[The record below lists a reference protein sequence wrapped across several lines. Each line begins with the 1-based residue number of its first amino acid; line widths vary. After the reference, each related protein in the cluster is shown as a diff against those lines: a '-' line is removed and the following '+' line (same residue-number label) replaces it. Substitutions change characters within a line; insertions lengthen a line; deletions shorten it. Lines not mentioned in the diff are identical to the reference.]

1 MEAEAKKE
9 AERVRKANYRAK
21 QRSISNGTY
30 IPTPI
35 EIAKQILEAME
46 EPDVAA
52 AFNDERIGAQLKPD
66 DRKTLHN
73 FAYYLKARKRKEFD
87 EEAKR
92 VEQEHQ
98 ISEKGRMFVN

>member
-1 MEAEAKKE
+1 MNSEAKKE
-9 AERVRKANYRAK
+9 AERVRKATYRAK
-21 QRSISNGTY
+21 QKSISNGTY
-30 IPTPI
+30 VPTPV
-35 EIAKQILEAME
+35 ELAKQMLETME

-52 AFNDERIGAQLKPD
+52 AFNDEEIGPQLKPD
-66 DRKTLHN
+66 DRKTLLN
-73 FAYYLKARKRKEFD
+73 FAYYLKARKRKEID